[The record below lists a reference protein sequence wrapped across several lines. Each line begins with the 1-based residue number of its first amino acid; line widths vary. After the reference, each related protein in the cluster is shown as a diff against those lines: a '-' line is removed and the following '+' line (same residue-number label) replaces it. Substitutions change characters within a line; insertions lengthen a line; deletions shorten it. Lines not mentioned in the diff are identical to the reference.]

1 MWRAWLFIGWLIWL
15 VTIAASGS
23 MNFLAGHELGRSH
36 QEAYVFAALGVGADG
51 WKALGPVFIV
61 ALLRSHRRAIA
72 TIAAVV
78 WIACFVVA
86 VSGALGLA
94 AKNRTAMSDARVS
107 TRSSFD
113 AITRDLRALEIRQNQ
128 LGAHRTQGEIDAHIA
143 TVLARPIVIGEY
155 VRGTVSSL
163 STACTKT
170 DLRTAVACAEI
181 SALREEVAAA
191 RAAHELQVRIASLR
205 EQAEQLRRD
214 GGTGASDPQSHV
226 IARLSRGILAA
237 QDVGLA
243 LMLAMVAMIE
253 LVSAFTPVVL
263 TEYGRSARA
272 TSVRELAVATDR
284 DQPTLV
290 ATDLPSA
297 LMEPVLLRQIGGIF
311 DYMAERVRPSPS
323 SSIRRRDLHADYVRW
338 CEVGKRV
345 ALSDKEFFDDFER
358 ICAEELRGSI
368 HPGGNRYVG
377 LVLTDDMKELPAKRM
392 G

>member
-1 MWRAWLFIGWLIWL
+1 MWRVWLFVGWLIWL

-36 QEAYVFAALGVGADG
+36 EEAYVFAALGVGADG

-72 TIAAVV
+72 IISAIV

-86 VSGALGLA
+86 ISGALGLA

-113 AITRDLRALEIRQNQ
+113 AITRDLRALEIRRNQ
-128 LGAHRTQGEIDAHIA
+128 LGAQRTQAEIDARIA
-143 TVLARPIVIGEY
+143 TVLARPIVIGEH
-155 VRGTVSSL
+155 VRGTVSSI
-163 STACTKT
+163 SSACAKA
-170 DLRTAVACAEI
+170 DLRTATACAEI

-191 RAAHELQVRIASLR
+191 KAAQDLQVRIASLR

-214 GGTGASDPQSHV
+214 GGTAASDPQSHV
-226 IARLSRGILAA
+226 IARLSRGMLAA

-272 TSVRELAVATDR
+272 TSVRALAVATGR
-284 DQPTLV
+284 DQPTPV
-290 ATDLPSA
+290 ATDSPSTRA
-297 LMEPVLLRQIGGIF
+297 EPVLLRRVGGIF

-323 SSIRRRDLHADYVRW
+323 SSIRGSDLHADYVRW
-338 CEVGKRV
+338 CEVGKSA
-345 ALSDKEFFDDFER
+345 ALSDKEFFDEFER

-368 HPGGNRYVG
+368 HSVGNRYVG
-377 LVLTDDMKELPAKRM
+377 LMLNDEMKALPAQRM